1 MKICTDASVVVKW
14 FKKGEVKEK
23 FALKLKD
30 DILDEKIS
38 VVCSEWVLLE
48 VIRALTKIKYPKGKI
63 EDAKLF
69 LLGLEAGGFIEIV
82 SISSVRKLASEI
94 IYKLN
99 LYASD
104 AVILATAMYKKTDL
118 ITEDQHLLK
127 RRVINYARENKL
139 KILTLDQAIKI

>member
-1 MKICTDASVVVKW
+1 MIICTDASVIVKW
-14 FKKGEVKEK
+14 FRKGEAKEK

-38 VVCSEWVLLE
+38 ATYSEWVLLE
-48 VIRALTKIKYPKGKI
+48 VIRALTKAGYPQEKI
-63 EDAKLF
+63 EDARSF
-69 LLGLEAGGFIEIV
+69 LLGLEAGGFIEVIN
-82 SISSVRKLASEI
+82 IKDVRELASNI

-104 AVILATAMYKKTDL
+104 AVILATAIRSKTDL

-127 RRVINYARENKL
+127 RTVIEYAKENKV
-139 KILTLDQAIKI
+139 KIYTLDKITEI